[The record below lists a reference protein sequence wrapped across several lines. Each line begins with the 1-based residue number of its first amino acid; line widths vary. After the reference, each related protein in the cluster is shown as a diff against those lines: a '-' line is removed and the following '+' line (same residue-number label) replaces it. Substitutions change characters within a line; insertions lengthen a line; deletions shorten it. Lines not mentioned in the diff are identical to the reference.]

1 MALLVRTWN
10 VYHGRSQ
17 PPTQRTYL
25 RRMVELV
32 TEDAPDVVALQEVPL
47 WALGRL
53 ERWSGM
59 VARWAVTVPAL
70 LLGPLARVVTELD
83 PRRLRSLLTGQ
94 ANVLLLG
101 PAITPGEG
109 RLCLLTPDVGRWEW
123 LFSRGRQQRYCQA
136 LDVQVEERA
145 LTLANLHATNDPR
158 LAPSE
163 VARAAEFVA
172 RAERVVLCGDFNVRR
187 YGLPGY
193 SAPISG
199 IDQILVRGLEL
210 ARAPS
215 AWPEARR
222 TVAGRV
228 LSDHAPVEA
237 VIA

>member
-10 VYHGRSQ
+10 VYHGRSH

-25 RRMVELV
+25 RRMIELV
-32 TEDAPDVVALQEVPL
+32 TEDRPDVVALQEVPL

-70 LLGPLARVVTELD
+70 LLGPIARVVTELD

-101 PAITPGEG
+101 PGISLGEE
-109 RLCLLTPDVGRWEW
+109 RLCLLTPDVTRWEW
-123 LFSRGRQQRYCQA
+123 LFSHGRQQRYCQA
-136 LDVQVEERA
+136 LDVEAGERS
-145 LTLANLHATNDPR
+145 LTLANLHATNDPE
-158 LAPSE
+158 LAAAE

-172 RAERVVLCGDFNVRR
+172 TARRVVLCGDFNVRG
-187 YGLPGY
+187 YAPPGY
-193 SAPISG
+193 SPPVGG

-210 ARAPS
+210 AREPV

-222 TVAGRV
+222 TLGGRL